1 VPGSTGQLDVDW
13 SDDRVQF
20 TVTNTQPDAAREQE
34 AAWAQVTAWSVCAT
48 RGSRRRL
55 AEPHTYR
62 PGWLSRDRNTAGAQH
77 HHDGLS
83 QVQRRRA
90 RS

>member
-34 AAWAQVTAWSVCAT
+34 AAWAQVTAYRVTATLPVLSTTTTGSPRSSVVEHG
-48 RGSRRRL
+48 RKQSGPDYFRQ
-55 AEPHTYR
+55 R
-62 PGWLSRDRNTAGAQH
+62 P
-77 HHDGLS
+77 
-83 QVQRRRA
+83 
-90 RS
+90 